1 MPEVLELPEL
11 AQDDR
16 PAERDRRRRRVQ
28 PELHTKRT
36 GQGELGLEPVPGT
49 TSAASEV
56 RIASGSAMENGM
68 LPVRTQAREYHRR
81 PMQMRRATALGL
93 LVMTVAATA
102 CGLPKLEDAQP
113 RVLAQTSFL
122 YAADGSLITELH
134 AGEDRVVLRVRADA
148 AVDQGR
154 DRGDRGPALLVPPR
168 GRRQGAAAR
177 RLHQPAVRPDRRG
190 RLHDHPAAREEPL
203 RRRRAHVRTQDRRGG
218 ARVAARGAA
227 DEGADPRAVPEHG
240 VLRRGGLRRAG
251 GRPPVLQRG
260 GQEPDARPVRDPR
273 RLRSP
278 PPTTSTP
285 PSTTRSPST
294 GAARCS
300 TRCSRR
306 A

>member
-1 MPEVLELPEL
+1 MCPRSWNCRSLRRTTAQPRVTAGAVGSSPSFTRSGRPRASL
-11 AQDDR
+11 ASR
-16 PAERDRRRRRVQ
+16 PS
-28 PELHTKRT
+28 
-36 GQGELGLEPVPGT
+36 PGT

-134 AGEDRVVLRVRADA
+134 AGEDRVVLAYAQMPQSIKDA
-148 AVDQGR
+148 TVAIEDQRFWYHHGVDGR
-154 DRGDRGPALLVPPR
+154 ALLR
-168 GRRQGAAAR
+168 AAYIDLRSGR
-177 RLHQPAVRPDRRG
+177 HRRG

-203 RRRRAHVRTQDRRGG
+203 RRRRADVRAQDRRGG

-227 DEGADPRAVPEHG
+227 HEGADPRAVPEHG
-240 VLRRGGLRRAG
+240 VLRPGGLRRAG

-260 GQEPDARPVRDPR
+260 R
-273 RLRSP
+273 RR
-278 PPTTSTP
+278 T
-285 PSTTRSPST
+285 
-294 GAARCS
+294 
-300 TRCSRR
+300 
-306 A
+306 